1 MKSAL
6 DLCWKHGCITATQFS
21 EEMAKL
27 EATLLPQTVADEV
40 LLRLSAS
47 RAALTAEI
55 NKVRSEI
62 AERVGIFL
70 CALNALAVPPTSIL
84 RDVLDSDTAKQPE
97 SKEEP
102 QKRTKAVKNTTFIL
116 AIGRWWE
123 KPAIRKL
130 VETVKSPDGPGGKI
144 TTWSDLIKFVCTGNG
159 KHAELRRALSKRF
172 SEIYN
177 KHYLPLVKN
186 KK

>member
-1 MKSAL
+1 MLQDK
-6 DLCWKHGCITATQFS
+6 F
-21 EEMAKL
+21 
-27 EATLLPQTVADEV
+27 TLRNEFTLFE
-40 LLRLSAS
+40 
-47 RAALTAEI
+47 
-55 NKVRSEI
+55 
-62 AERVGIFL
+62 FL
-70 CALNALAVPPTSIL
+70 
-84 RDVLDSDTAKQPE
+84 
-97 SKEEP
+97 
-102 QKRTKAVKNTTFIL
+102 QK
-116 AIGRWWE
+116 

-144 TTWSDLIKFVCTGNG
+144 TTWSDLIKFVRTGNG